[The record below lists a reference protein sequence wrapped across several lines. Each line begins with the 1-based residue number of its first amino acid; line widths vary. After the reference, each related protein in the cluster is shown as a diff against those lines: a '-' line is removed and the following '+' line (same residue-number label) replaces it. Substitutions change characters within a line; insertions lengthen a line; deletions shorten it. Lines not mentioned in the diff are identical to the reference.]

1 MIIDR
6 YIARVILNGTLM
18 TLMVF
23 GALFAFIDFVRNLD
37 AIGTHNYGAPQA
49 FIYVMLNMPQRLYQ
63 IFPSSMLVGGLLSL
77 GSLASNSELV
87 VMRAAGISI
96 ARIIRATL
104 QAGFILVIIA
114 VLIGEFVAPVAVSS
128 AKSMRAQW
136 LEQRVALGY
145 GHGIWSKDGN
155 SFVHVGTV
163 LPDTQLR
170 DVSVYDLNE
179 QRELVRTTHAKQVQ
193 YRNGQW
199 YMTGVV
205 HSDVSAQGIV
215 TSRSQHETRP
225 AMVRPEL
232 FDVLVLEPEDMSASE
247 LLEYSS
253 YLTEN
258 DLESDK
264 FRLAFWVKVFTPL
277 TCMGM
282 LLLTIPLVL
291 SSSARSGGTGQRIM
305 IGVLI
310 GVGFIVFNRF
320 VNQLGIIY
328 GLYPV
333 LSAGLPSIAVILTA
347 VFMARRIR

>member
-23 GALFAFIDFVRNLD
+23 GALFAFMDFVRSLD
-37 AIGTHNYGAPQA
+37 SVGTHNYGMPQA
-49 FIYVMLNMPQRLYQ
+49 LLYVLLNLPQRLYQ

-96 ARIIRATL
+96 ARIVRATL
-104 QAGFILVIIA
+104 QAGFILVVIV
-114 VLIGEFVAPVAVSS
+114 VLLGEFVAPIAVSK
-128 AKSMRAQW
+128 AKSLQAQW
-136 LEQRVALGY
+136 LNERVLLSY
-145 GHGIWSKDGN
+145 GKDIWSKDGN
-155 SFVHVGTV
+155 SFVHIGNV
-163 LPDTQLR
+163 LPDAQLR
-170 DVSVYDLNE
+170 DVSVYDLNQ
-179 QRELVRTTHAKQVQ
+179 QRELVRTTHADQVQ
-193 YRNGQW
+193 YNDGQW

-205 HSDVSAQGIV
+205 QSHVSTKGVIV
-215 TSRSQHETRP
+215 TRSQHVTRP

-232 FDVLVLEPEDMSASE
+232 FEVLALEPSDMSASE
-247 LLEYSS
+247 LLDYSG
-253 YLTEN
+253 YLNQN
-258 DLESDK
+258 DLESDS

-291 SSSARSGGTGQRIM
+291 SSSARSGGVGQRIM
-305 IGVLI
+305 IGVLV
-310 GVGFIVFNRF
+310 GVGFFIFNRAF
-320 VNQLGIIY
+320 SQFGIIY

-333 LSAGLPSIAVILTA
+333 LSAALPSILVIFTA
-347 VFMARRIR
+347 ILMAKRVR

>member
-6 YIARVILNGTLM
+6 YIARAILSGTLM

-23 GALFAFIDFVRNLD
+23 GALFAFMDFVSNLD
-37 AIGTHNYGAPQA
+37 AIGTHNYGAPQVL
-49 FIYVMLNMPQRLYQ
+49 IYVALNLPQRLYQ
-63 IFPSSMLVGGLLSL
+63 IFPSAMLIGGLLSL

-114 VLIGEFVAPVAVSS
+114 VLLGEFVAPVAVSK

-136 LEQRVALGY
+136 LDQRVLLNY
-145 GHGIWSKDGN
+145 GHGFWSKEGN
-155 SFVHVGTV
+155 SFVHIGTV
-163 LPDTQLR
+163 LPDMQLR
-170 DVSVYDLNE
+170 DVNIYDLNK
-179 QRELVRTTHAKQVQ
+179 QRELVRTTHARQVQ
-193 YRNGQW
+193 NRDGQW
-199 YMTGVV
+199 YMTDVEQS
-205 HSDVSAQGIV
+205 HVSAKGV
-215 TSRSQHETRP
+215 MTARNKHETRP
-225 AMVRPEL
+225 AMVRPEM
-232 FDVLVLEPEDMSASE
+232 FDVLVLEPLDMSAAE
-247 LLEYSS
+247 LLEYSG
-253 YLTEN
+253 YLNEN
-258 DLESDK
+258 DLESDS

-291 SSSARSGGTGQRIM
+291 TSSARAGGGGQRIM
-305 IGVLI
+305 IGVLV
-310 GVGFIVFNRF
+310 GVGFFIFNRV

-333 LSAGLPSIAVILTA
+333 LSAGLPSMLVILA
-347 VFMARRIR
+347 ALFMAKRIR

>member
-23 GALFAFIDFVRNLD
+23 GALFAFMDFVRNLD

-49 FIYVMLNMPQRLYQ
+49 LLYVLLNLPQRLYQ

-96 ARIIRATL
+96 SRIIRSTL
-104 QAGFILVIIA
+104 QAGFMLVVIA
-114 VLIGEFVAPVAVSS
+114 VLLGEFVAPVAVSK

-136 LEQRVALGY
+136 LDQRVMLGY
-145 GHGIWSKDGN
+145 GQGIWSKDGN
-155 SFVHVGTV
+155 SFVHIGNV
-163 LPDTQLR
+163 LPDIQLR
-170 DVSVYDLNE
+170 DVSVYDLNQ
-179 QRELVRTTHAKQVQ
+179 QRELVRTTHADQVQ
-193 YRNGQW
+193 YRDDQW

-205 HSDVSAQGIV
+205 HSHISEKGIL
-215 TSRSQHETRP
+215 TMRNQHETWP

-232 FDVLVLEPEDMSASE
+232 FDVLVLEPDDMSASE
-247 LLEYSS
+247 LLEYSG
-253 YLTEN
+253 YLNEN

-264 FRLAFWVKVFTPL
+264 YRLAFWVKVFTPL

-291 SSSARSGGTGQRIM
+291 TSTARTGGVGQRIM
-305 IGVLI
+305 VGVLI
-310 GVGFIVFNRF
+310 GVGFFVFNRA

-333 LSAGLPSIAVILTA
+333 LSAGLPSILVIIAAVYLA
-347 VFMARRIR
+347 KRVR